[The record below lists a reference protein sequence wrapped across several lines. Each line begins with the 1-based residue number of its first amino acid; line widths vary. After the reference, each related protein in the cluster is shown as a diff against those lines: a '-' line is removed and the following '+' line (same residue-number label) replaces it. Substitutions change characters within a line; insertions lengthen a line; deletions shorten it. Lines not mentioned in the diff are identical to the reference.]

1 MQAVLLAAPVGGER
15 DEDVAAH
22 ERAKR
27 RRRLRVEAGSRLRL
41 DAFEQRDAQEEAL
54 HVFGFVGEDLFGE
67 VVEDVALG
75 LSKNLYEVG
84 RRCRRRAPRERV
96 ALRDLSDELERSY
109 PAVRAL
115 AVLRELFGR
124 KLQIEDRAEKFAR
137 LLVRKQ

>member
-1 MQAVLLAAPVGGER
+1 MQTILFAATVGGER

-27 RRRLRVEAGSRLRL
+27 GRRFRAETARRLRL
-41 DAFEQRDAQEEAL
+41 DAFEEACAQEEAL
-54 HVFGFVGEDLFGE
+54 HVFRLVREDFFGE

-75 LSKNLYEVG
+75 LSKNLHEVG
-84 RRCRRRAPRERV
+84 RSGRLGALRERV
-96 ALRDLSDELERSY
+96 ALRDLSDELQRSY

-124 KLQIEDRAEKFAR
+124 QFEVEDRAEKFAR